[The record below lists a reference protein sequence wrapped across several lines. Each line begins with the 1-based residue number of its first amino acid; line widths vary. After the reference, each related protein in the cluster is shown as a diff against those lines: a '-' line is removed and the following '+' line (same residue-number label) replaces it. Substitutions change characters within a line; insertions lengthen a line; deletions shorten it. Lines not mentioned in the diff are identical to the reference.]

1 MSSTTP
7 AATPATGPLATN
19 ERILALDVIRGV
31 ALLGILLVNI
41 LGFAHPYGVNEFTA
55 SVGASGLNFWSWAIT
70 DTVFEGSQRA
80 LFALLFGAGVILLT
94 TRMEERGDGANA
106 AKIFYRRN
114 IWLIIFGLVHAY
126 ILLRGDGD
134 ILFRYGVVALF
145 LYPLRKIE
153 PKYLIAIGVA
163 ALLIIAAQHSRDA
176 VGRINEHGNYIEAQ
190 QVLLAGDQLTG
201 DQQEIIDSWDGW
213 MAKGEPTEAGIQKK
227 VNHHTGTYRETF
239 IIRAALAAKSQTR
252 GLYRRAFWDS
262 FGVMLFGMALMK
274 LGFLTLRRPT
284 RDYWL
289 MVIGGYGIG
298 MSVSLWEVNTL
309 NSADFSMLARTV
321 ILPTYDLGR
330 VANAVGHLGLLLLFC
345 RSGWLT
351 GLQKKFAAVGRM
363 ALTNYVM
370 QSIICILIFWGVG
383 FGLYGTLER
392 YELYY
397 VVVAIWI
404 FQLIGSSIWL
414 KHFKFG
420 PLEWLWRSLT
430 YKKKQPM
437 RHMRSA
443 PVVETG

>member
-1 MSSTTP
+1 M
-7 AATPATGPLATN
+7 
-19 ERILALDVIRGV
+19 ALDVVRGV

-41 LGFAHPYGVNEFTA
+41 LGFAHPYGVNEFA
-55 SVGASGLNFWSWAIT
+55 ASGDTSALNFWSWVIT
-70 DTVFEGSQRA
+70 DTFFEGSQRA

-94 TRMEERGDGANA
+94 TRMENRGDESNVAN
-106 AKIFYRRN
+106 IFFRRN
-114 IWLIIFGLVHAY
+114 IWLIVFGLVHAY

-134 ILFRYGVVALF
+134 ILFRYGFVALF
-145 LYPLRKIE
+145 LYPLRKLD
-153 PKYLIAIGVA
+153 PKYLFAIGVA
-163 ALLIIAAQHSRDA
+163 ALLIIAAQHMRDA
-176 VGRINEHGNYIEAQ
+176 VGRMNEHSDYIETR
-190 QVLLAGDQLTG
+190 QVLVAGGQLTS
-201 DQQEIIDSWDGW
+201 DQQDTIESWEGW
-213 MAKGEPTEAGIQKK
+213 MARGEPTEAGIQKK
-227 VNHHTGTYRETF
+227 VNHHTGNYGETF
-239 IIRAALAAKSQTR
+239 IVRARLAAKSQTR
-252 GLYRRAFWDS
+252 DLYRRAFWDS

-289 MVIGGYGIG
+289 MVIGGYGVG
-298 MSVSLWEVNTL
+298 LSVSFWETMTL
-309 NSADFSMLARTV
+309 VSADFSMLARTV

-330 VANAVGHLGLLLLFC
+330 VANAIGHLGLLLLFC
-345 RSGWLT
+345 RSGWLRE
-351 GLQKKFAAVGRM
+351 LQKKFAAVGRM

-370 QSIICILIFWGVG
+370 QTVICVLIFWGVG

-404 FQLIGSSIWL
+404 FQLISSSIWL
-414 KHFKFG
+414 GHFRFG

-437 RHMRSA
+437 RRIRPL